1 MGATRTERLAL
12 EGSRSGYY
20 SGGPSYDSAREVSV
34 GQRWAESCLQWIGRD
49 VSTEAEERAAM
60 GESSFSA
67 NEGLAPLER
76 AIATCLRGMR
86 NIV

>member
-1 MGATRTERLAL
+1 MGATRTERLAI
-12 EGSRSGYY
+12 EGARGGGASG
-20 SGGPSYDSAREVSV
+20 REVGA
-34 GQRWAESCLQWIGRD
+34 GQRCAESCLQWMGRD
-49 VSTEAEERAAM
+49 WGRDGAHEERSAM

-67 NEGLAPLER
+67 NDGLAPLER

>member
-12 EGSRSGYY
+12 EGARGGAASG
-20 SGGPSYDSAREVSV
+20 REVSV
-34 GQRWAESCLQWIGRD
+34 GQRCAESCLQWLGRD
-49 VSTEAEERAAM
+49 VAQEERAAM

>member
-1 MGATRTERLAL
+1 
-12 EGSRSGYY
+12 
-20 SGGPSYDSAREVSV
+20 V

>member
-12 EGSRSGYY
+12 EGARGGAASG
-20 SGGPSYDSAREVSV
+20 REVSV
-34 GQRWAESCLQWIGRD
+34 GQRCAESCLQWLGRD
-49 VSTEAEERAAM
+49 VGLAQEERAAM